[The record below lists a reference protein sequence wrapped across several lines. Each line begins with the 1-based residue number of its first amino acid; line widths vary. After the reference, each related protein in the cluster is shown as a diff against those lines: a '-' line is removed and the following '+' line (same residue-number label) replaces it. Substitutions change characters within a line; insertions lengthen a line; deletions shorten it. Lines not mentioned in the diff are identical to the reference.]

1 MISKKLLNKE
11 IKKPRLKFNL
21 GLALIGPRTTIEFF
35 HEKKTQDC
43 NTQNFSDF
51 KVEKPR
57 ITASFTGHL
66 VHKN

>member
-1 MISKKLLNKE
+1 MDAPRRIHKMISKKLLNKE

-43 NTQNFSDF
+43 NT
-51 KVEKPR
+51 
-57 ITASFTGHL
+57 
-66 VHKN
+66 